1 MGRGLIEK
9 IGWEL
14 DDLEGYATE
23 LRDEESK
30 KDMEYRVEN
39 IRGFLNEI
47 KSEIDDANRCL
58 KNIN

>member
-1 MGRGLIEK
+1 MSRGLIEK

-23 LRDEESK
+23 LQDEESK